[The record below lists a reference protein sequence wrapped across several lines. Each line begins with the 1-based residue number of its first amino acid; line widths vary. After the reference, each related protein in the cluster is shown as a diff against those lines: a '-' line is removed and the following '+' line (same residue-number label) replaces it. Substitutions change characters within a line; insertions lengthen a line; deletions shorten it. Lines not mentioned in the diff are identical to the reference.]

1 MGNFPGGPGVHD
13 STLPLQG
20 GTGSIPGLE
29 TRIPHAMWHRKKK
42 KKRKRFK
49 WKNEVL
55 ELLQELIEEF
65 LNITLV

>member
-1 MGNFPGGPGVHD
+1 MENFPGGPGVHD

-20 GTGSIPGLE
+20 AQVQSLIWELGSHMPCGTE
-29 TRIPHAMWHRKKK
+29 KKK
-42 KKRKRFK
+42 SERFK

-55 ELLQELIEEF
+55 ELLQELMEEF

>member
-20 GTGSIPGLE
+20 AQVQSLVWKLGSHMPCGTE
-29 TRIPHAMWHRKKK
+29 KKK